1 MYRIKTLNSISCA
14 GLDALDKSRYIVS
27 DEIEN
32 PDAILVRSAKMHDYE
47 VNPELLCVAR
57 AGAGTNN
64 IPVDKFAEMG
74 IVVFN
79 TPGANAE
86 AVKELAL
93 CAMLLSSRDIVG
105 GIEWVKSIAHK
116 GDEVAALVEKSKS
129 QFVGPEICGKTLGVI
144 GLGAVGAKVAQAA
157 VALGM
162 TVYGYDPYLSVD
174 AAWRMATEVR
184 HAKDIDTILKNSDY
198 ITIHAPYMDSTHHML
213 CAANLYKMKKG
224 VRIINLARA
233 ELVCDDDMIKALDDG
248 QVACYVT
255 DFPNGKTVGHPKVIA
270 IPHLG
275 ASTPESE
282 DNCAYMAAKEVIEY
296 IENGNISNSVNM
308 PSAYLPRTEDPRLCV
323 IHKNVPDMIAK
334 ITTVVSGAGLNI
346 ENMINAGTKGRAFAY
361 TMIDV
366 PSVAPGLEDKIRA
379 LEGVVR
385 VRTI

>member
-1 MYRIKTLNSISCA
+1 
-14 GLDALDKSRYIVS
+14 
-27 DEIEN
+27 
-32 PDAILVRSAKMHDYE
+32 
-47 VNPELLCVAR
+47 
-57 AGAGTNN
+57 
-64 IPVDKFAEMG
+64 MG
-74 IVVFN
+74 Q
-79 TPGANAE
+79 
-86 AVKELAL
+86 
-93 CAMLLSSRDIVG
+93 
-105 GIEWVKSIAHK
+105 SIAHK
-116 GDEVAALVEKSKS
+116 GDEVLPRGKSKS

-198 ITIHAPYMDSTHHML
+198 ITIHAVYGFHPPHALRRQPLQDE
-213 CAANLYKMKKG
+213 KG

-248 QVACYVT
+248 QVAST
-255 DFPNGKTVGHPKVIA
+255 SQTSPTAKRWGPKVIA

-323 IHKNVPDMIAK
+323 IHKNGPDMIAK

-366 PSVAPGLEDKIRA
+366 PSVAPGLKIKLRLRRWCASVQSDKPS
-379 LEGVVR
+379 L
-385 VRTI
+385 